1 MKRSKKV
8 LRNHFLRR
16 LKVEREKYNRLIA
29 NRDFVIAELQRDLE
43 KARKLNLTLD
53 VENSELKKRIAIL
66 KTKRWYQYIAV
77 SWDDLL
83 KRMDSISKIPVTS
96 MKNDEGTLL
105 GNIDSSTLDKL
116 FKLKRNDSSK

>member
-16 LKVEREKYNRLIA
+16 LKVEREKSTRLIA

-53 VENSELKKRIAIL
+53 VENSELKNRITIL

-83 KRMDSISKIPVTS
+83 KRMDKIPLT
-96 MKNDEGTLL
+96 D
-105 GNIDSSTLDKL
+105 
-116 FKLKRNDSSK
+116 RNDGEVLSKYKKLR

>member
-1 MKRSKKV
+1 MHYKQYEI
-8 LRNHFLRR
+8 NA
-16 LKVEREKYNRLIA
+16 LK
-29 NRDFVIAELQRDLE
+29 DSLE

-105 GNIDSSTLDKL
+105 GSIDSSTLDKL

>member
-105 GNIDSSTLDKL
+105 GSIDSSTLDKL

>member
-1 MKRSKKV
+1 MKRSKKI

-16 LKVEREKYNRLIA
+16 LKAEREKHIEEMRQKNYELI
-29 NRDFVIAELQRDLE
+29 IARESLE
-43 KARKLNLTLD
+43 KTRKLNLTLD

-96 MKNDEGTLL
+96 MEMV
-105 GNIDSSTLDKL
+105 S
-116 FKLKRNDSSK
+116 